1 MVSIVIP
8 TLNEEDHIAKAL
20 SNLLE
25 DPVHKEI
32 IVVDGGSEDLT
43 AEIVKGFPEIRFVNA
58 PQKGRAFQMNHG
70 AQLASG
76 NILFFMHADCL
87 LPKGGLSKIVA
98 CMQDPQVQGGSF
110 YLQFLE
116 QHRILSF
123 YSRVSRFN
131 HWLLTY
137 GDQGLFMSC
146 ELFRCMGGF
155 KPQPIMEDLDMQ
167 RRLRKQGKFV
177 KIDAPMVTSAR
188 RFLKHGVVKQQL
200 KNALLVLLYVL
211 GCSPDFLAK
220 RY

>member
-8 TLNEEDHIAKAL
+8 TLNEEDHIAAAL

-43 AEIVKGFPEIRFVNA
+43 SQIVEGFPGVRLVNA
-58 PQKGRAFQMNHG
+58 PEKGRASQMNHG

-76 NILFFMHADCL
+76 KILFFMHADCL
-87 LPKGGLSKIVA
+87 LQKEGLGKIVD
-98 CMQDPQVQGGSF
+98 CMQDPQVMGGSF
-110 YLQFLE
+110 YLRFLE
-116 QHRILSF
+116 THKILSF
-123 YSRVSRFN
+123 YSKVSRLN

-137 GDQGLFMSC
+137 GDQGLFMRR
-146 ELFRCMGGF
+146 ELFGYLGGF

-188 RFLKHGVVKQQL
+188 RFLKHGVVRQQL
-200 KNALLVLLYVL
+200 KNTLLVSLYLL
-211 GCSPDFLAK
+211 GFSPDLLS
-220 RY
+220 RYY

>member
-123 YSRVSRFN
+123 YSKVSRFN

-137 GDQGLFMSC
+137 GDQGLFMRC

-155 KPQPIMEDLDMQ
+155 KPQPIMEDLDIQ

-200 KNALLVLLYVL
+200 KNTFLVCLYL
-211 GCSPDFLAK
+211 MGFSPDFLS
-220 RY
+220 RYY